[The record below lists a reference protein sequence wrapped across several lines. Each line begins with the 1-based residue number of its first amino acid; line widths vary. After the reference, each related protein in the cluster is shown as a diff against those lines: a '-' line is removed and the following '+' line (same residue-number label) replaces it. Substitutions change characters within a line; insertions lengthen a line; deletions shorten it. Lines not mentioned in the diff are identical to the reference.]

1 MHEYTFGKHKF
12 RWRFNNET
20 LKYNYLKKSNTQE
33 HAFLSTLRHLNNDY
47 GDDYTSSSNDESKC
61 KIEEKLNEL
70 CFFVDSVNEGF
81 YTMAHGDEVGSG
93 NSDDNSNDSRS
104 KVCIFH

>member
-47 GDDYTSSSNDESKC
+47 GDD
-61 KIEEKLNEL
+61 
-70 CFFVDSVNEGF
+70 
-81 YTMAHGDEVGSG
+81 
-93 NSDDNSNDSRS
+93 
-104 KVCIFH
+104 